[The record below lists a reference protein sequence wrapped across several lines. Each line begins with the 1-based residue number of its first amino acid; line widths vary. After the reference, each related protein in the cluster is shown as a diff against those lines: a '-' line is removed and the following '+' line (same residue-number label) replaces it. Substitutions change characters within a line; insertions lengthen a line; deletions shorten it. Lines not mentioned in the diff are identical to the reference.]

1 MSVKT
6 ERKRQRERDRKR
18 ERDRERERKRNR
30 ETERPAVHLAGECF
44 ALLFRRLVVPV
55 SRGRGGSGATGGEA
69 RQPALYATLQS
80 TSVGARRP
88 RRAHG
93 TLRPREERR
102 SVVIILRGR
111 GLRRGHGAGRPSHGI
126 GVLQQ
131 AEVNGGLKAEGSR
144 RRK

>member
-1 MSVKT
+1 MRQTSVK
-6 ERKRQRERDRKR
+6 QR
-18 ERDRERERKRNR
+18 ERDRERECERDR
-30 ETERPAVHLAGECF
+30 ERDRARARPAVHLAECF

-55 SRGRGGSGATGGEA
+55 SRGRGGATGGEA

-88 RRAHG
+88 RWAHG

-102 SVVIILRGR
+102 LVVIILRGR
-111 GLRRGHGAGRPSHGI
+111 SPRRGHGAGWPSHAI
-126 GVLQQ
+126 RVLQQ
-131 AEVNGGLKAEGSR
+131 AEVNGGLKAEESR